1 MMRVGA
7 EDQELGQSISLLAAS
22 CWEGVLYGARS
33 PGSCVLVRALTAVL
47 QMVLERLVSLE
58 VQLVKLLLARA
69 DMRYNTREEA

>member
-1 MMRVGA
+1 
-7 EDQELGQSISLLAAS
+7 
-22 CWEGVLYGARS
+22 
-33 PGSCVLVRALTAVL
+33 VRALTAVL